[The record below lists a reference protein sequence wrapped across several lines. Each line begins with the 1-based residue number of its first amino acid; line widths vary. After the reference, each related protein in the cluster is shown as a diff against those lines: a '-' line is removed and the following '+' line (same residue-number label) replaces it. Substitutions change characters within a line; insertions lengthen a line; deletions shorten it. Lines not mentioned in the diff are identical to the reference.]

1 MEKKLRG
8 KEEIDPA
15 PRLLMVLLRYDLGW
29 FERRQLAEALGI
41 APSLVSMWERGE
53 RRIPREA
60 LSSAADQRGLPRQ
73 LLAPALQALRS
84 FRLAAQGKSRSR
96 YAVDLVVAID
106 LLPLLLE
113 TTDLVLAP
121 LRRTRA
127 AAEDPEE
134 VEALWARLAR
144 RTQAER
150 RLLVEEGE
158 EYRTQALRE
167 RVEAESA
174 AVAQEQP
181 RLARELAELAGWMER
196 VGDRLPEGAARP
208 PQVVTWG

>member
-1 MEKKLRG
+1 MEKTRRG
-8 KEEIDPA
+8 KEEIDA
-15 PRLLMVLLRYDLGW
+15 EPRLLMVLLRYDLGW

-60 LSSAADQRGLPRQ
+60 LGKAADQRGLPRQ

-96 YAVDLVVAID
+96 YAVDLVVALD

-113 TTDLVLAP
+113 TTDLLLAP
-121 LRRTRA
+121 LRRKRA
-127 AAEDPEE
+127 AAEDPDE

-181 RLARELAELAGWMER
+181 RLARELAELVGWMEER
-196 VGDRLPEGAARP
+196 YGE
-208 PQVVTWG
+208 

>member
-8 KEEIDPA
+8 KEEIDPE

-60 LSSAADQRGLPRQ
+60 LDKAADQRGLPRP
-73 LLAPALQALRS
+73 LLAPALQVLRS

-96 YAVDLVVAID
+96 HTVDLVVALD

-113 TTDLVLAP
+113 TTDLLLAP
-121 LRRTRA
+121 LRRARA
-127 AAEDPEE
+127 SAEDPEE
-134 VEALWARLAR
+134 VEALWKRLAR
-144 RTQAER
+144 RTPAER

-158 EYRTQALRE
+158 EYRTRALRE

-174 AVAQEQP
+174 AVAMEQP
-181 RLARELAELAGWMER
+181 RLAWELTELAEWMGKCG
-196 VGDRLPEGAARP
+196 GD
-208 PQVVTWG
+208 

>member
-1 MEKKLRG
+1 MEKTRRG

-60 LSSAADQRGLPRQ
+60 MDKAADQRGLPRQ
-73 LLAPALQALRS
+73 LLAPALRAHRS

-96 YAVDLVVAID
+96 HTVDLVVAFD

-121 LRRTRA
+121 LRREKAT
-127 AAEDPEE
+127 AEDPEE

-144 RTQAER
+144 RTPAER

-174 AVAQEQP
+174 AVAMEQP

-196 VGDRLPEGAARP
+196 AGR
-208 PQVVTWG
+208 

>member
-1 MEKKLRG
+1 MEKTRRG
-8 KEEIDPA
+8 KEEIDPE

-60 LSSAADQRGLPRQ
+60 LGNAADQRGLPRQ

-84 FRLAAQGKSRSR
+84 FRLAAQGKSRRR
-96 YAVDLVVAID
+96 YTVDVVVAID

-127 AAEDPEE
+127 ATEDPEE

-158 EYRTQALRE
+158 EYRTRALRE

-174 AVAQEQP
+174 AVAMEQP
-181 RLARELAELAGWMER
+181 RLARELAKLAGWMTTAP
-196 VGDRLPEGAARP
+196 G
-208 PQVVTWG
+208 